1 MIAAHGRYG
10 MFEMLSGLWYDLLGL
25 VYVHH
30 DIARHEEGGSALNEK
45 KHANRCILKFI
56 ESGLGLEDG
65 ISRIKTDLHRQ
76 FQFSEDGRFS
86 RQSLRESYAAFEAWL
101 NKLIVTEAPP
111 DGVEALYFSL
121 YYQDDVIELAV
132 SGARRWSLEDPAWA
146 CDTWYLPHDG
156 QIQLAIFTDIAGAFS
171 EFNHAGL
178 YLAITVL
185 ATFLREYTERS
196 VISLLDLNR
205 RTLYLACGFVDGDL
219 YNVGRLSEEGL
230 QAPRCR
236 FSLFG

>member
-1 MIAAHGRYG
+1 M
-10 MFEMLSGLWYDLLGL
+10 
-25 VYVHH
+25 
-30 DIARHEEGGSALNEK
+30 NEK
-45 KHANRCILKFI
+45 KQANRCILKFI

-65 ISRIKTDLHRQ
+65 ISRIKTDLYRQ
-76 FQFSEDGRFS
+76 FQFSDDGRFS
-86 RQSLRESYAAFEAWL
+86 RQTIRESYAAFEGWL

-121 YYQDDVIELAV
+121 YHQDDVIELAV
-132 SGARRWSLEDPAWA
+132 SGARRWTLEDPAWA
-146 CDTWYLPHDG
+146 CDTWYLPHEG
-156 QIQLAIFTDIAGAFS
+156 QIELPIYQDIARAFS

-185 ATFLREYTERS
+185 AAFLREFTERS

-205 RTLYLACGFVDGDL
+205 HTLYLACGFVDGDL
-219 YNVGRLSEEGL
+219 FNVGRLSEDGL
-230 QAPRCR
+230 QAPKRR